1 MQVTPG
7 EQLAFEEEFIGG
19 RGTFTENGII
29 YSSIKGEKIEDP
41 KTRMVLVKGN
51 EFELVKPGD
60 VVVGMVSSISKQ
72 VASIESITP
81 EDSFKSYPSIKTFL
95 RISELSNS
103 YAESM
108 RSFITI
114 GDIIKARIIEVKTL
128 GIYLTIKQPE
138 LGVVRTYCTNCK
150 SELTLRGRL
159 LVCSECGA
167 KQQRKMAL
175 PSNNINAPQ

>member
-1 MQVTPG
+1 MQVIPG
-7 EQLAFEEEFIGG
+7 QQLAFEEEFTGG
-19 RGTFTENGII
+19 SGTFTENGVVF
-29 YSSIKGEKIEDP
+29 SSINGEEVEDV
-41 KTRMVLVKGN
+41 KSRTIYVKGKS
-51 EFELVKPGD
+51 FELIKPGD
-60 VVVGMVSSISKQ
+60 IVYGMVGAISKQ
-72 VASIESITP
+72 IATIDSITP
-81 EDSFKSYPSIKTFL
+81 ENKLKAYPSTKTFL

-114 GDIIKARIIEVKTL
+114 GDIIKAKVIDIKSL

-138 LGVVRTYCTNCK
+138 LGVVKTLCTNCK

-175 PSNNINAPQ
+175 NSNANVPQ

>member
-1 MQVTPG
+1 MQVVPG

-19 RGTFTENGII
+19 KGTFTENGII
-29 YSSIKGEKIEDP
+29 YASIKGEKIEDIKS
-41 KTRMVLVKGN
+41 KTVSIKGN
-51 EFELVKPGD
+51 SFELIKPGD
-60 VVVGMVSSISKQ
+60 IVLGTVSSISKQ
-72 VASIESITP
+72 IASIENVTP
-81 EDSFKSYPSIKTFL
+81 ENKFKSYPSIKTFL

-103 YAESM
+103 YAENM

-114 GDIIKARIIEVKTL
+114 GDIIKAKVLEIKTL
-128 GIYLTIKQPE
+128 GIYLTIKSPE
-138 LGVVRTYCTNCK
+138 LGVIKTVCTNCK

-175 PSNNINAPQ
+175 PLNHTNAPQ